1 MGADRQ
7 WPPFWAARR
16 ELASNQLQANPLI
29 SNLSGCTSMT
39 IRLTP
44 WPSSSSNTSTGSAFE
59 ESSPPMTSREL
70 QWYVSGSLC
79 GSHPSEG
86 DRDIAN
92 LKPRVR
98 HQVDAAFNRSHTG
111 NILALPRVPKDF
123 STSLSGYETVAQ
135 NTTSSSNQKSI
146 PRPGMGNWKNMTV
159 ASR

>member
-1 MGADRQ
+1 MVFPSRLLGSRLQ
-7 WPPFWAARR
+7 WMLVLPRENAWATKRTVKKDWGGGSAMATFRAAKR

-44 WPSSSSNTSTGSAFE
+44 WPSSSSNTPTGSAFE

-86 DRDIAN
+86 DRDIAS

-98 HQVDAAFNRSHTG
+98 HQVDAAFNRSHNLGPAT
-111 NILALPRVPKDF
+111 F
-123 STSLSGYETVAQ
+123 
-135 NTTSSSNQKSI
+135 
-146 PRPGMGNWKNMTV
+146 
-159 ASR
+159 